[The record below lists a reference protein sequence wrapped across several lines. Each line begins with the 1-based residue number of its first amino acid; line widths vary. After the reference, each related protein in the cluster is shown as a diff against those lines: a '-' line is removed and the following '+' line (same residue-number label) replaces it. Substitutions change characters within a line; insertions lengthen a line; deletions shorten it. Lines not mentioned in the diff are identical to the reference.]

1 MRDDA
6 GRLQDILEAIDK
18 IQKYACRG
26 REAFETDELLQVW
39 AVRHLQIIGEAANK
53 MSPELRSAHPDIP
66 WSQTLECATS
76 LYMTISALT

>member
-18 IQKYACRG
+18 IQKHASRG

-39 AVRHLQIIGEAANK
+39 AVHHLQTIGEAANK
-53 MSPELRSAHPDIP
+53 MSLEL
-66 WSQTLECATS
+66 
-76 LYMTISALT
+76 M